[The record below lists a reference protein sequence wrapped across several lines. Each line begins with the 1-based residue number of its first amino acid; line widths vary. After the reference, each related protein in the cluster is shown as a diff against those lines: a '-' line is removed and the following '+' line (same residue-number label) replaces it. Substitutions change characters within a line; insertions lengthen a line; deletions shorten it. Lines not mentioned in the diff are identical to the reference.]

1 MIIGTI
7 VDGIVIDHIP
17 AGKGMDLYKDLGL
30 DKLECEVAVIKN
42 ADSAKYGKKDILKVN
57 EVIDLN
63 YDMLGYID
71 PHITVNI
78 IRGGE
83 RMEKLHPTLPE
94 TITGVIRCKNPRC
107 ITSIEQELPHIF
119 RLTDRERE
127 VLSLM
132 VTTEDENQKMAND
145 LDISRRTL
153 QRHIAHVYE
162 KAGVQSRIGL
172 YKVVVAYAAA
182 QRG

>member
-17 AGKGMDLYKDLGL
+17 AGRGMDLYKELGL

-42 ADSAKYGKKDILKVN
+42 ASSGKYGKKDILKIN

-83 RMEKLHPTLPE
+83 RMEKIHPHLPE
-94 TITGVIRCKNPRC
+94 TIVGAMDSVGSMNTPLAMLVLG
-107 ITSIEQELPHIF
+107 LLF
-119 RLTDRERE
+119 RW
-127 VLSLM
+127 M
-132 VTTEDENQKMAND
+132 GMGK
-145 LDISRRTL
+145 
-153 QRHIAHVYE
+153 
-162 KAGVQSRIGL
+162 
-172 YKVVVAYAAA
+172 
-182 QRG
+182 